1 LRGNL
6 AKIVVQSCHESFL
19 RLGRFKD
26 HASSLDASLSEGSN
40 RKATPKKTKSKE
52 KYGDKENLSGGNS
65 DNGP

>member
-1 LRGNL
+1 
-6 AKIVVQSCHESFL
+6 
-19 RLGRFKD
+19 LGRSKD

-65 DNGP
+65 DNGPK